1 MIGPPSSILA
11 GWVRNRKLVTTPKLP
26 PPPRK
31 RPQEVTVLA
40 FAGGH
45 EAAVGQHHVGLDEV
59 VAGQA
64 ILARKVAVPAA
75 KGQAG
80 DVRWSR

>member
-1 MIGPPSSILA
+1 MGAEQEA
-11 GWVRNRKLVTTPKLP
+11 GDDAEISPAAAQ
-26 PPPRK
+26 

-40 FAGGH
+40 FAGGR
-45 EAAVGQHHVGLDEV
+45 EAAVGQHHVGLDEI

-64 ILARKVAVPAA
+64 ILTREVAVPAA

-80 DVRWSR
+80 DSGG